1 MPEIGNYKEA
11 EKAIY
16 SAIEQDKNR
25 PVFYTTLAEIKANQN
40 DIPLFYMNIDMALSK
55 GADIKNAI
63 STVPRVYSKFK
74 NDEKF
79 ISLLKRYGKEEEIE
93 LLKTL

>member
-1 MPEIGNYKEA
+1 
-11 EKAIY
+11 
-16 SAIEQDKNR
+16 
-25 PVFYTTLAEIKANQN
+25 
-40 DIPLFYMNIDMALSK
+40 MNIDMALSK

-63 STVPRVYSKFK
+63 STVSRVYSKFK